1 MPQSVTTTLS
11 LSTFFVGLTDAQ
23 LDMVASICEP
33 ATYQAGDVLIRENET
48 SDELYVIGSGSIEI
62 LMNPLEDAKPT
73 DAPPTPVAKLIHGQ
87 AFGEMALVDQGSRSA
102 TARVCE
108 DDTFVLRISRERL
121 LFLCDSYPVLGYRV
135 MRNLAAD
142 LALKIR
148 IANLT
153 IRQYQSVL
161 SRKQGTWGV

>member
-23 LDMVASICEP
+23 LDMVAAICEP
-33 ATYQAGDVLIRENET
+33 ATYQEGDVLLREKEV
-48 SDELYVIGSGSIEI
+48 SDDLYVIGSGSIEV
-62 LMNPLEDAKPT
+62 LMEPLDDSVASKARPS
-73 DAPPTPVAKLIHGQ
+73 PVARLVHGQ
-87 AFGEMALVDQGSRSA
+87 AFGEMALVDHGSRSA
-102 TARVCE
+102 TVRVCE
-108 DDTFVLRISRERL
+108 DDTFVLRISREKL
-121 LFLCDSYPVLGYRV
+121 TFLCDSYPVLGYRV

-153 IRQYQSVL
+153 IRQYQDVL
-161 SRKQGTWGV
+161 TKAELE